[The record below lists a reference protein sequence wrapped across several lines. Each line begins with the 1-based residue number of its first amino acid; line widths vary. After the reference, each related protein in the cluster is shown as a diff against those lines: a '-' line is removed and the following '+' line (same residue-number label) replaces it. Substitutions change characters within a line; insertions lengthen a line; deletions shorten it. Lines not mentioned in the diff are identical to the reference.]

1 MKYPALKK
9 NNPKLFKLLVREQKR
24 RAGVIN
30 LIPSENFVSE
40 PVLEALATPFT
51 DKYAE
56 GKSHA
61 RYYFGNAV
69 VDELED
75 YTKELALKVFRLS
88 PKSWGVNVQ
97 PYAGSIANLA
107 VYAAL
112 TKPGDKILGMSL
124 DHGGHL
130 THGHK
135 ASMTGQWWN
144 FEHYG
149 VGKDGKI
156 DYVEV
161 LRLAKKHKPKI
172 IVCGGSAYS
181 RKIDFKKF
189 SQIAKSVGA
198 HLVTDVSHI
207 AGLIAGGVH
216 LSPFPYAD
224 VVTTT
229 THKTLRGPRA
239 AMIYARQELMPAI
252 DKAVFP
258 GLQGGPHENTIFA
271 LAVALE
277 EALKPNFKSYAR
289 QVVKN
294 SKALAKTLAD
304 EGFKI
309 ISGGTDNHLMLIDLS
324 PLGISGKEA
333 GELLESIGIVVNKNA
348 IPFDIRKP
356 WDPSGIRI
364 GTPTVTT
371 QGMKE
376 LDMKKIAHLIAD
388 ALVKR
393 VPMATIRK
401 RVAALICRFPLTSTP

>member
-9 NNPKLFKLLVREQKR
+9 SNPKLFKLLAKEQKR

-40 PVLEALATPFT
+40 AVLQALATPFT

-56 GKSHA
+56 GKPHM

-69 VDELED
+69 VDEMED
-75 YTKELALKVFRLS
+75 YTRELALKVFKLS
-88 PKSWGVNVQ
+88 SKTWGVNVQ
-97 PYAGSIANLA
+97 PYSGSIANLA
-107 VYAAL
+107 VYAGL
-112 TKPGDKILGMSL
+112 TKPGDKILAMSL

-149 VGKDGKI
+149 VGKDGRI
-156 DYVEV
+156 DYAEVE
-161 LRLAKKHKPKI
+161 RLAKKHRPKV

-181 RKIDFKKF
+181 RIIDFKKF
-189 SQIAKSVGA
+189 SKIAKSVGA
-198 HLVTDVSHI
+198 YLVADISHI

-216 LSPFPYAD
+216 PSPFLFAD

-229 THKTLRGPRA
+229 THKTFRGPRA
-239 AMIYARQELMPAI
+239 AMIYARQDLMSAI

-277 EALKPNFKSYAR
+277 EALKPSFKAYAR

-294 SKALAKTLAD
+294 SKTLAKALVYLGAHASALAMRYATLSRLNTR
-304 EGFKI
+304 I
-309 ISGGTDNHLMLIDLS
+309 V
-324 PLGISGKEA
+324 
-333 GELLESIGIVVNKNA
+333 ESRRCSK
-348 IPFDIRKP
+348 
-356 WDPSGIRI
+356 
-364 GTPTVTT
+364 
-371 QGMKE
+371 
-376 LDMKKIAHLIAD
+376 
-388 ALVKR
+388 
-393 VPMATIRK
+393 
-401 RVAALICRFPLTSTP
+401 

>member
-1 MKYPALKK
+1 MKYSALKK
-9 NNPKLFKLLVREQKR
+9 DNPKLFKILEKEQKR

-40 PVLEALATPFT
+40 AVLEALATPFT

-56 GKSHA
+56 GKSRM
-61 RYYFGNAV
+61 RYYFGNVV

-75 YTKELALKVFRLS
+75 YTKELALKVFKLS
-88 PKSWGVNVQ
+88 SKVWGVNVQ

-107 VYAAL
+107 VYASL

-130 THGHK
+130 THGNK

-156 DYVEV
+156 DYAEV
-161 LRLAKKHKPKI
+161 ARLTKKHKPKI
-172 IVCGGSAYS
+172 VVCGGSAYP
-181 RKIDFKKF
+181 RTVDFKKL

-198 HLVTDVSHI
+198 YLIADISHI
-207 AGLIAGGVH
+207 AGLVAGGAH
-216 LSPFPYAD
+216 PSPFPYAD
-224 VVTTT
+224 IVTTT

-239 AMIYARQELMPAI
+239 AMIYARHDFMPAI

-277 EALKPNFKSYAR
+277 EALKPSFKKYIS

-294 SKALAKTLAD
+294 SKALAKALVA
-304 EGFKI
+304 EGLTVV
-309 ISGGTDNHLMLIDLS
+309 SGGTDNHLMLIDVS

-333 GELLESIGIVVNKNA
+333 GEILESVGIIVNKNA
-348 IPFDIRKP
+348 IPFDTRKP
-356 WDPSGIRI
+356 WDPSGIRL
-364 GTPTVTT
+364 GTPAVTT
-371 QGMKE
+371 RGMKE
-376 LDMKKIAHLIAD
+376 PDMKKIAKLIAGILKNKISIS
-388 ALVKR
+388 AARKEVLVLAR
-393 VPMATIRK
+393 
-401 RVAALICRFPLTSTP
+401 

>member
-9 NNPKLFKLLVREQKR
+9 NNPKLFKLLAKEQKR
-24 RAGVIN
+24 RAEVIN

-40 PVLEALATPFT
+40 AVLEALATPFT

-56 GKSHA
+56 GKPHM
-61 RYYFGNAV
+61 RYYFGNLV
-69 VDELED
+69 VDEIED
-75 YTKELALKVFRLS
+75 HAKELALKIFRLS
-88 PKSWGVNVQ
+88 LKKWGVNVQ

-107 VYAAL
+107 VYAGL
-112 TKPGDKILGMSL
+112 TKTGDKILGMSL

-149 VGKDGKI
+149 VGKDGRI
-156 DYVEV
+156 DYAEV
-161 LRLAKKHKPKI
+161 ARLAKKHKPKI

-181 RKIDFKKF
+181 RTIDFKKF
-189 SQIAKSVGA
+189 SKVAKSIGA
-198 HLVTDVSHI
+198 WLVADVSHI
-207 AGLIAGGVH
+207 AGLIAGGAH
-216 LSPFPYAD
+216 PSPFPFAD
-224 VVTTT
+224 IVTTT

-239 AMIYARQELMPAI
+239 AVIYARQELMPAI

-258 GLQGGPHENTIFA
+258 GLQGGPHENTIFS

-277 EALKPNFKSYAR
+277 EVLKPKFKSYIR
-289 QVVKN
+289 QVIKN
-294 SKALAKTLAD
+294 SKALAKALVA

-309 ISGGTDNHLMLIDLS
+309 VSGGTDNHLMLVDLS

-333 GELLESIGIVVNKNA
+333 GEILESVGIIVNKNA
-348 IPFDIRKP
+348 IPFDVRKP
-356 WDPSGIRI
+356 WDPSGIRV
-364 GTPTVTT
+364 GTPAVTT

-376 LDMKKIAHLIAD
+376 SDMKKIAKLIAGILKKNISLSVSRKEVS
-388 ALVKR
+388 AL
-393 VPMATIRK
+393 
-401 RVAALICRFPLTSTP
+401 LH